1 MVSSEQTC
9 IRCGHHL
16 TDGDPRVWLT
26 LQSANLG
33 YEPLDDEH
41 VVCETC
47 YDAYRDFIDQSV
59 QQSGE
64 YE

>member
-1 MVSSEQTC
+1 M
-9 IRCGHHL
+9 
-16 TDGDPRVWLT
+16 WLT